1 MEEENFVALM
11 GWFVVVWPV
20 TATEGRKRG

>member
-1 MEEENFVALM
+1 M

-20 TATEGRKRG
+20 TATEGRKRR